1 MKQRMHERS
10 TLCTGGQVG
19 DLFKRTPLSRGVRHA
34 LACLAGATLFGAAH
48 ANPVGGAVVMGQA
61 QIAQPSMGQM
71 HITQATDR
79 AIINWRSFGIA
90 AGESVRFMQP
100 STSSAMLNRVVGND
114 PSTIL
119 GTLSANGHV
128 YLVNQNGV
136 FIGRDAQIDVAG
148 LVLSTANISNANF
161 MSGRMNFDQPGK
173 PGASIINEGRITA
186 AQSGL
191 VAMVAPGVENRGVI
205 SARLGQVML
214 AGAKTFSL
222 DLYGD
227 GLVNIAIKPADL
239 ADIADAG
246 GTPLAHYVNNSGQI
260 TAEGGRVWLSA
271 ATARG
276 VVDGSVNVAGGIRA
290 TREANRG
297 GDITLLGGEKLDI
310 SGTVDAT
317 GVAEGGRI
325 SASATHVVLGSTAV
339 LDASGGTRGGT
350 VLVGGSYRGESP
362 APGAQTTA
370 RSLEVASGARVKADA
385 AGPVGDGGT
394 TVLWS
399 EDSTRFLGSASARAG
414 AAGGDGGLM
423 EVSGKRHLLFE
434 GQADASAAQGRP
446 GTLLLDPGS
455 LTVADLGGGGFS
467 AFGIDSTVAA
477 RTINAVLARGTSV
490 LLRADDGISIN
501 SQIDSRSLPAI
512 GGAGL
517 RLEAGGLVAVN
528 APIVLNNGDFT
539 STSGSFR
546 QAPNNVIATQGARS
560 ISITARGDV
569 DTQYLVTT
577 GDVSLSSTAG
587 NVRANQSLGGEIL
600 GMSQPLATLSVSA
613 PLGTASVTRGLETR
627 GNATFRAANVEL
639 GQAIVGGLRAG
650 SPGEPIGSFSMV
662 GAAGGPPPQIDAGP
676 QGVAVNAS
684 SIGALGTIRSAGDI
698 DLAAA
703 RGDIRLG
710 TLESTGAG
718 RVAVSSAGA
727 IDLPESASI
736 FTQGGDVTLNAAG
749 GHIQT
754 LGTVG
759 ANDPATVAA
768 APRAGN
774 ITLGAYGDV
783 GVRQLVAFGRV
794 GVTSSAGSVTLNQ
807 SLGGT
812 DDQHPVVGSLD
823 IRAARDVTTNGLNLA
838 GAAIGDGLR
847 IEAGTG
853 GQEGHIF
860 VNDRIGVSNGDL
872 HFGPQTARE
881 DLGNK
886 GFSAVLQQ
894 GVYARNGN
902 QNITFNVP
910 VVVDGARINA
920 FWRSLVPSANPVA
933 PLQISPELSER
944 LVDTLF
950 IPVDQGTFFNLNPD
964 AELLVSKDGGGLR
977 VDIDRTSGR
986 VIQIL
991 PSVLPSVFPSDPKDV
1006 RGFWMIPKIVISNQ
1020 ENPRPGDS
1028 GKITLNGAP
1037 TSTASPSGSNTAAI
1051 KVIVP
1056 STAEERAINLN
1067 SNGNDGNVSR
1077 RQFTRDVASNTAD
1090 SRPTNFILNK
1100 NGQRSAVEYRQ
1111 ESPSGFTN
1119 AILVTNETVTLG
1131 QTLQQTDSLPI
1142 SVIIYPGRLGLG
1154 TTGDN
1159 IGPFPG
1165 RELGFHS
1172 NSIPIGFISP
1182 VGYGGSPT
1190 VDLSAQILAALPPVA
1205 GAGGFDIPVG
1215 LATATSGGPGERDV
1229 VATAEAIETRAS
1241 QPQEPLCPG
1250 RDRRVVG
1257 RSAGDEADIGET
1269 SALLGAPRP
1278 VFATTYA
1285 LGEVS
1290 ERLQT
1295 ADGRAIGGGRGDALC
1310 F

>member
-1 MKQRMHERS
+1 
-10 TLCTGGQVG
+10 
-19 DLFKRTPLSRGVRHA
+19 
-34 LACLAGATLFGAAH
+34 
-48 ANPVGGAVVMGQA
+48 MGQA
-61 QIAQPSMGQM
+61 QIAEPSNGQM
-71 HITQATDR
+71 HITQGTDR
-79 AIINWRSFGIA
+79 AIINWRSFGIGT
-90 AGESVRFMQP
+90 GESVRFMQP
-100 STSSAMLNRVVGND
+100 STSSATLNRVVGND

-148 LVLSTANISNANF
+148 LVLSTANIGNANF
-161 MSGRMNFDQPGK
+161 MAGRLNFDQPGK
-173 PGASIINEGRITA
+173 PGASIVNEGRITA
-186 AQSGL
+186 AQGGL

-246 GTPLAHYVNNSGQI
+246 GTPLAHYVNNSGEI
-260 TAEGGRVWLSA
+260 IAEGGRVWLSA

-297 GDITLLGGEKLDI
+297 GDVTLLGGEKLDI

-339 LDASGGTRGGT
+339 LDASGAKRGGT
-350 VLVGGSYRGESP
+350 ILVGGSYRGESP
-362 APGAQTTA
+362 TPGAQTTA
-370 RSLEVASGARVKADA
+370 RSLVVASGARAKVDA
-385 AGPVGDGGT
+385 TGPVGDGGT
-394 TVLWS
+394 TVFWS
-399 EDSTRFLGSASARAG
+399 EDSTRFLGSASARG
-414 AAGGDGGLM
+414 GSAGGDGGLI
-423 EVSGKRHLLFE
+423 EVSGKRHLLFD
-434 GQADASAAQGRP
+434 GQADAAAGQGRP
-446 GTLLLDPGS
+446 GTLVLDPGS
-455 LTVADLGGGGFS
+455 LIVADFGGGGFS
-467 AFGIDSTVAA
+467 AFGIDSTVAS

-539 STSGSFR
+539 STSASFR
-546 QAPNNVIATQGARS
+546 QAPNNVIATQGART

-569 DTQYLVTT
+569 DTQYLLTT
-577 GDVSLSSTAG
+577 GDVSLTSTAG
-587 NVRANQSLGGEIL
+587 NVRANQPLGGEFL
-600 GMSQPLATLSVSA
+600 GVSQPLATLSVSA
-613 PLGTASVTRGLETR
+613 PLGTASATWGLQTR

-650 SPGEPIGSFSMV
+650 SPGEPIGSISMA
-662 GAAGGPPPQIDAGP
+662 GAAGGPPPQIDAGA

-684 SIGALGTIRSAGDI
+684 SIGSLGTIRSAGDI
-698 DLAAA
+698 ELTAAG
-703 RGDIRLG
+703 GDIRLA

-718 RVAVSSAGA
+718 RITVSSVGA
-727 IDLPESASI
+727 IDLPENARI
-736 FTQGGDVTLNAAG
+736 LTRGGDVTLNAAG
-749 GHIQT
+749 GHIQA
-754 LGTVG
+754 LGTVA

-768 APRAGN
+768 APRPGN

-794 GVTSSAGSVTLNQ
+794 GLTSAAGSVTLSQ

-823 IRAARDVTTNGLNLA
+823 IRAAMDVTTNGLNIA
-838 GAAIGDGLR
+838 GSTAPAGTGLW
-847 IEAGTG
+847 IEAGTSG
-853 GQEGHIF
+853 NKANIF

-881 DLGNK
+881 DSD
-886 GFSAVLQQ
+886 FSAVLQQ

-910 VVVDGARINA
+910 VVADGSRINA
-920 FWRSLVPSANPVA
+920 FWRSLLPSANPVA
-933 PLQISPELSER
+933 PLQISPELSDR
-944 LVDTLF
+944 LVDMLL
-950 IPVDQGTFFNLNPD
+950 IPVRANNGAVSTNAG
-964 AELLVSKDGGGLR
+964 AERLITDGGGLR
-977 VDIDRTSGR
+977 VAFDVTSQR
-986 VIQIL
+986 IT
-991 PSVLPSVFPSDPKDV
+991 SVLPPTSESFE
-1006 RGFWMIPKIVISNQ
+1006 GFWMIPKIVISNQ
-1020 ENPRPGDS
+1020 ENPRAGDS
-1028 GKITLNGAP
+1028 GKIVLTGVP
-1037 TSTASPSGSNTAAI
+1037 SSTVSRSGSNTAAI
-1051 KVIVP
+1051 KFIVP
-1056 STAEERAINLN
+1056 STEGERAIVLPQT
-1067 SNGNDGNVSR
+1067 DGRDGQTDR
-1077 RQFTRDVASNTAD
+1077 RQFTKDVASRTEFSPANLV
-1090 SRPTNFILNK
+1090 LNRS
-1100 NGQRSAVEYRQ
+1100 GQRVGVNYVE
-1111 ESPSGFTN
+1111 SGGTGFEN
-1119 AILVTNETVTLG
+1119 AILVLNESAKINVPIEPKDT
-1131 QTLQQTDSLPI
+1131 LPI
-1142 SVIIYPGRLGLG
+1142 SVVIYPGHLAEATTDLAG
-1154 TTGDN
+1154 TL
-1159 IGPFPG
+1159 PG
-1165 RELGFHS
+1165 REIGFHS
-1172 NSIPIGFISP
+1172 NSIPVGFISP
-1182 VGYGGSPT
+1182 VTSGGGPV

-1205 GAGGFDIPVG
+1205 GGGVVDIPVG
-1215 LATATSGGPGERDV
+1215 LATATSGGAGEREV
-1229 VATAEAIETRAS
+1229 VATAEAIENRAS

-1257 RSAGDEADIGET
+1257 HSAGDEADIGET

-1295 ADGRAIGGGRGDALC
+1295 ADGGAIGGGRGYALC